1 MTTVVGFSPNAEGRA
16 ALAAAADEALLR
28 GTDLLVVGPHRD
40 EPLDTEA
47 LAAELGPRHAD
58 LVARGIKVDIAH
70 SDLRDP
76 GDAVVQVAQRA
87 EASLIVIGVRH
98 RTPVGKLILG
108 SIAQRILLEA
118 TCPVLAVKPPA
129 H

>member
-1 MTTVVGFSPNAEGRA
+1 MTTVVGYSHTAEGRA
-16 ALAAAADEALLR
+16 ALATAADESLLR
-28 GTDLLVVGPHRD
+28 GTDLLVVNLQRD
-40 EPLDTEA
+40 APLDTKT
-47 LAAELGPRHAD
+47 LAAELGPRHAQ
-58 LVARGIKVDIAH
+58 LAAHGIKVHPAQ

-108 SIAQRILLEA
+108 SVAQRIVLEA
-118 TCPVLAVKPPA
+118 TCPVLAVKPPRP
-129 H
+129 